1 MRTFNNREKAAQLI
15 SFKNLQWDKIS
26 ATDIDFVIEIHN
38 KLFIFGERKHGNSE
52 LPFGQKLALERIVD
66 LIGETKTA
74 VLLVFTHDTPVGQD
88 IDAGNCIV
96 REFRFNKQ
104 WHKETQ
110 GRTVKEF
117 CDKLIEKYELQRRN

>member
-38 KLFIFGERKHGNSE
+38 KLFIFGECKHGNSE